1 MPFQGRGTT
10 YPLVLPEELSYP
22 HAWIGGQVKDTN
34 QSGPPAHDAAD
45 YALSW
50 LEIDS
55 QARVIVNGA
64 RAILW
69 SNVAA
74 GVLLADRQGIEIRGG
89 FLHPTDATNEDA
101 LRAFLRSADS
111 GSSSWCIERPKRDG
125 WVLMRARRL
134 GWPASGVIGI
144 CFVVATDRSSARYEH
159 LDTAFGLTKAE
170 HRVVLDLLDGNDA
183 ETLAGRHGVSV
194 ETTRTHIRSIY
205 QKIGVSSRERLFAR
219 LQPFRS

>member
-1 MPFQGRGTT
+1 M
-10 YPLVLPEELSYP
+10 
-22 HAWIGGQVKDTN
+22 KDTD
-34 QSGPPAHDAAD
+34 QSGPAAQDAAA

-55 QARVIVNGA
+55 QARAIVNDLQ
-64 RAILW
+64 AILW
-69 SNVAA
+69 SNIAA
-74 GVLLADRQGIEIRGG
+74 DLLLADRQGVETRGG
-89 FLHPTDATNEDA
+89 FLHPTDSMKEDA
-101 LRAFLRSADS
+101 LRTFLRSADS
-111 GSSSWCIERPKRDG
+111 GASSWCIERPKRDG

-144 CFVVATDRSSARYEH
+144 CFAVATDRSSAHYEH

-205 QKIGVSSRERLFAR
+205 QKMGVSSRERLFAR
-219 LQPFRS
+219 VQAFRS